1 MITRVLISGLSK
13 ETVARI
19 DCELGGTS
27 WRHDIREN
35 GEDVYDVD
43 VANCCDVMY
52 TSRDDTLYAVA
63 LSVGVVRVHAG
74 LKRDEFNSI
83 IAG

>member
-19 DCELGGTS
+19 DRVLGGTS
-27 WRHDIREN
+27 WRHDIRKN

-43 VANCCDVMY
+43 VANCCGVLYVSNSDAKY
-52 TSRDDTLYAVA
+52 TLV
-63 LSVGVVRVHAG
+63 LCVGELTVG
-74 LKRDEFNSI
+74 LERDEFNSI

>member
-13 ETVARI
+13 ESIDRI
-19 DCELGGTS
+19 DRALGGAG
-27 WRHDIREN
+27 WRFDIREN
-35 GEDVYDVD
+35 GESVYDVD
-43 VANCCDVMY
+43 VNSNYDV
-52 TSRDDTLYAVA
+52 LYVSNESARFAVVICIGE
-63 LSVGVVRVHAG
+63 LMAG

>member
-13 ETVARI
+13 ETI
-19 DCELGGTS
+19 DRTDRALGGAG
-27 WRHDIREN
+27 WRFDIREN
-35 GEDVYDVD
+35 GESVYDVD
-43 VANCCDVMY
+43 VNPNYDV
-52 TSRDDTLYAVA
+52 LYVSDESARFAVVIC
-63 LSVGVVRVHAG
+63 VGELMAG